1 MASDAK
7 YNSFQMA
14 HFSTIV
20 SGDLTV
26 CYGLDGPFI
35 SDIYPFSSGEFSIC

>member
-14 HFSTIV
+14 QFSTIV
-20 SGDLTV
+20 SGDEKQFAMV
-26 CYGLDGPFI
+26 
-35 SDIYPFSSGEFSIC
+35 